1 LLLFLFPGVLLG
13 VVVAVAALT
22 VSIELAVVMV
32 RLVGFLG
39 GAVVVSMNAL
49 LQYRGHRK
57 LRPGLSIAVQGFN
70 ENLAILMLLA
80 AYAVFYRDG
89 VGLVSMMVMLGSLLS
104 TAMGLLLLNNC
115 AWFKW
120 AIRSQASP

>member
-1 LLLFLFPGVLLG
+1 MFLFPGVLLG

-39 GAVVVSMNAL
+39 GAVVVPMNAL
-49 LQYRGHRK
+49 LQYCGHRK